1 MKRLTV
7 VYNIYILGCF
17 LFAVVCSVI
26 ASVNCIDA
34 MGREEFRILPELNV
48 ARYKWE
54 GTDEERMEKR
64 EEYIEKY
71 EASLQYVI
79 DECRPG
85 IATDVISAGMTI
97 SICNLVL
104 VYFLGLFHVKMHRK
118 IKPLFCITC
127 GIFAVL
133 IIALR
138 IFVNNS
144 MDEGTIM
151 RLYPAAYI
159 TLKEVFIPVFV
170 LAVLTPVVK
179 FSRCREG

>member
-1 MKRLTV
+1 MTRLTV

-17 LFAVVCSVI
+17 LLAAVCAVI

-54 GTDEERMEKR
+54 GTDEEFMENR

-79 DECRPG
+79 NECRPG

-97 SICNLVL
+97 SICNLAL
-104 VYFLGLFHVKMHRK
+104 VYLLGLFHVKMHRK
-118 IKPLFCITC
+118 IKPLFYTTC
-127 GIFAVL
+127 GIFAIL

-138 IFVNNS
+138 VFVNNS

-159 TLKEVFIPVFV
+159 TLKEAFIPVFV
-170 LAVLTPVVK
+170 LIVLTPVVK
-179 FSRCREG
+179 FSRESEG